1 MKQKFPR
8 KHRLSGMTILEMSIA
23 VGIGTVILTG
33 LTTASIALQRSYV
46 AVDDMA
52 KGQNDQMRI
61 SDYLALDM
69 RRAYNIQTSGSPTN
83 PPFKVTLIIPN
94 YYQPPDSQGKSYPYD
109 PTISST
115 TGWPYTNKKHHHNKH
130 QNIVLGHIADYG
142 SATAKTVKVE
152 YTFDN
157 QSSILYRCVN
167 GAVPGNP
174 SQPDPPGVTTIA
186 RDVADFTVTLDD
198 LDETATTQIKFK
210 PRFRILGSN
219 TAADT
224 AAQNATIYFQTTL
237 TRNTS
242 DHPAN

>member
-1 MKQKFPR
+1 MTYKSCR
-8 KHRLSGMTILEMSIA
+8 KRRLSGMTIMEASLAI
-23 VGIGTVILTG
+23 GIGTIILTG
-33 LTTASIALQRSYV
+33 LTTASVALQRSYV
-46 AVDDMA
+46 AVEDLA

-69 RRAYNIQTSGSPTN
+69 RRAYNIQTSGSATN
-83 PPFKVTLIIPN
+83 PPFTVTLTIPN
-94 YYQPPDSQGKSYPYD
+94 YYDSQGKAYD
-109 PTISST
+109 PIVSPTRD
-115 TGWPYTNKKHHHNKH
+115 WPYTNKKHHHHKH
-130 QNIVLGHIADYG
+130 QNIVLGHVPDYG
-142 SATAKTVKVE
+142 SATKKTVSVV

-157 QSSILYRCVN
+157 QSAILYRCVD
-167 GAVPGNP
+167 GAVPGSP
-174 SQPDPPGVTTIA
+174 GQPDPAGVTTIA

-219 TAADT
+219 AAADKT
-224 AAQNATIYFQTTL
+224 ASDATIYFQTTL